1 MKVVYLK
8 DRSYRPAYIKK
19 TAELLP
25 YDLGDLLIGAL
36 ERELSEP
43 LDSPQFD
50 DVPDDV
56 KQRFKETM

>member
-19 TAELLP
+19 TCEFYP
-25 YDLGDLLIGAL
+25 DLGDMLIGAL

-43 LDSPQFD
+43 LDSLGI
-50 DVPDDV
+50 PDDM
-56 KQRFKETM
+56 RRRIREGGP